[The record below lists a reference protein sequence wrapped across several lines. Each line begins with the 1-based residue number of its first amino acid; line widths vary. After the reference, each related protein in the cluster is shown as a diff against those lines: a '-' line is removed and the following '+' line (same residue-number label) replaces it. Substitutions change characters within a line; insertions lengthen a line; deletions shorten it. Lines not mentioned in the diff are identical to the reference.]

1 MDDFVNHMRT
11 ETDVAPRSLDCYC
24 RNVRTVGQIMGVSK
38 EDFYKDKNLDF
49 LSDPEKVNKELME
62 SGKSQNTIITYLA
75 SIIKALECHNMKA
88 DAYKTLMGTL
98 MAKRKEEDEKHEKTV
113 KQDANW
119 ASMEDLRGVLRRLEG
134 TCRQHDRAKR
144 RGDKKAY
151 EDYQNH
157 LIAFLYVGDTDHHPP
172 MRLDYCPM
180 KIVSKMPEG
189 KEGQAEQTEAEQTE
203 DNYLFCKSR
212 NKKQFIFN
220 NYKTAKTYGSKI
232 IDLSPKMN
240 CVINRFLDVRKQQ
253 GVDPEAP
260 LLLNSKG
267 VPMNENTLCKQI
279 TRIFKP
285 TGKNITANLIR
296 HFHISETHP
305 AEEVE
310 AKKADADKMCHSV
323 ETQGKYAKK

>member
-1 MDDFVNHMRT
+1 MDEFVNHMRT

-24 RNVRTVGQIMGVSK
+24 RNVRTVAQIMGVPK
-38 EDFYKDKNLDF
+38 EDFYKDKNLNF
-49 LSDPEKVNKELME
+49 LSDAEKVNKELME

-75 SIIKALECHNMKA
+75 SIIKALECHNTKA
-88 DAYKTLMGTL
+88 DGYKALMGTL
-98 MAKRKEEDEKHEKTV
+98 MAKRKEEDEKHEKTA

-119 ASMEDLRGVLRRLEG
+119 ASMGDLRGVMRRLEG
-134 TCRQHDRAKR
+134 VCRSHDRAKR

-151 EDYQNH
+151 DDYQNH
-157 LIAFLYVGDTDHHPP
+157 LIAFLYVGDPENHPP

-180 KIVSKMPEG
+180 RIVSKMPEG
-189 KEGQAEQTEAEQTE
+189 KEGEEESQ
-203 DNYLFCKSR
+203 DNYLLCKSR
-212 NKKQFIFN
+212 NKKQFVFN
-220 NYKTAKTYGSKI
+220 NYKTAKSYGSKI

-240 CVINRFLDVRKQQ
+240 SVMNRFLDVRKQR
-253 GVDPEAP
+253 VTLDPGAP

-267 VPMNENTLCKQI
+267 APMNENTLCKQI

-296 HFHISETHP
+296 HFHISENHP

>member
-1 MDDFVNHMRT
+1 
-11 ETDVAPRSLDCYC
+11 
-24 RNVRTVGQIMGVSK
+24 MGVPK
-38 EDFYKDKNLDF
+38 EDFYKEKNLDF
-49 LSDPEKVNKELME
+49 LSDVEKVNKELME

-75 SIIKALECHNMKA
+75 SIIKALECHNTKA
-88 DAYKTLMGTL
+88 DGYKALMGTL
-98 MAKRKEEDEKHEKTV
+98 MAKRKEEDEKHEKTA

-119 ASMEDLRGVLRRLEG
+119 ASMGDLRGVMRRLEG
-134 TCRQHDRAKR
+134 VCRSHDRAKR

-151 EDYQNH
+151 DDYQNH
-157 LIAFLYVGDTDHHPP
+157 LIAFLYVGDPENHPP

-180 KIVSKMPEG
+180 RIVSKMPEG
-189 KEGQAEQTEAEQTE
+189 KEGEEESQ
-203 DNYLFCKSR
+203 DNYLLCKSR
-212 NKKQFIFN
+212 NKKQFVFN
-220 NYKTAKTYGSKI
+220 NYKTAKSYGSKI

-240 CVINRFLDVRKQQ
+240 SVMNRFLDVRKQR
-253 GVDPEAP
+253 VTLDPGAP

-267 VPMNENTLCKQI
+267 APMNENTLCKQI

-310 AKKADADKMCHSV
+310 AKQADADKMCHSV